1 MFKRFLRELKRRQ
14 VIRVGGV
21 YAVAAWG
28 VFTVVDKIL
37 ETLQLPSWVSTLAL
51 AMLVVGFPV
60 ALVLAWIFDR
70 GRVDTGPGAA
80 GEAGPAAGRP
90 ALTRSDMLLI
100 AAMVVVV
107 GLVGAQIGGLVGG
120 RAAILGSGVPQRSV
134 AVLPFTAFGQHNDT
148 EYFADG
154 LTEEVINSLAQTP
167 ELKVAGRTSAFYF
180 KGRNEDL
187 REVGKRLG
195 VAHVVEGSV
204 RRDGNRLR
212 VTAQLVSVKDGFHL
226 WSKTYD
232 RTLDDAFAIQTEI
245 GEGVADALKAKLE
258 IKGKARGLKRDPA
271 AYQLQLTSSAHLR
284 RTGLEDLQ
292 AAVDGYR
299 RLTVIEPENADAWAG
314 YAHALILL
322 AQHHM
327 NMDFGAASSASQAA
341 AERALRLDPNSSEA
355 WLAKAVV
362 GMTLSVRQGD
372 TRFERDSDA
381 ALRKALEIDPRN
393 TEALTLLSGRL
404 ARAGQPAEA
413 ERLARRAVAIDPL
426 SRTALSSLGR
436 ALTFTGKL
444 DEAERAYRG
453 VVTLHPDF
461 AEGPYHLAMLLVER
475 GRLDEAEPLLRAVAQ
490 RGDDPYI
497 SFQTQWLY
505 YNLGLVP
512 EGDAAANA
520 IKGSPGRELGR
531 AGTYA
536 YHSDWPGML
545 AYGRAMAAKS
555 DEAFW
560 PTVIFQADAMLGRYE
575 EALAAIRPMRPDVF
589 AAEPVISAM
598 DLNAPIL
605 IAHVMRRAGQD
616 AQGQKLLDKVL
627 AATTPVKGGRMPNDW
642 RLARAKVFAERGQG
656 DLAIAELRAAYDAG
670 WRTGLLFDDN
680 VWVEDLP
687 MMRGLRGDPRL
698 KTLMGNV
705 RRDLAK
711 QRAVVADRRA
721 SESGAASGLGRDD
734 HLMAPR
740 Q

>member
-1 MFKRFLRELKRRQ
+1 LLTVFKHFLRELQRRK
-14 VIRVGGV
+14 VIRVAGV

-28 VFTVVDKIL
+28 VFTVADKIL
-37 ETLQLPSWVSTLAL
+37 ETLQAPPWMSTVGLF
-51 AMLVVGFPV
+51 MLVLGFPV
-60 ALVLAWIFDR
+60 ALVLAWMFERRQLD
-70 GRVDTGPGAA
+70 GAPGSEAA
-80 GEAGPAAGRP
+80 AAAGPA
-90 ALTRSDMLLI
+90 LNRSGMLLV
-100 AAMVVVV
+100 AAMVLVI

-120 RAAILGSGVPQRSV
+120 RASILGGAAPHRSV
-134 AVLPFTAFGQHNDT
+134 AVLPFTAFGQQNEM

-154 LTEEVINSLAQTP
+154 LTEEVINTLAQTP

-204 RRDGNRLR
+204 RRDGTRLR

-245 GEGVADALKAKLE
+245 GEGVAEALKAKLE
-258 IKGKARGLKRDPA
+258 IKDRAKGLKRDPA
-271 AYQLQLTSSAHLR
+271 AYQLELTSRAHLR
-284 RTGLEDLQ
+284 RTGLEDLE
-292 AAVDGYR
+292 AAVAGYR
-299 RLTVIEPENADAWAG
+299 RLTVLEAENADAWAG

-327 NMDFGAASSASQAA
+327 NMDFAAASAASQAA
-341 AERALRLDPNSSEA
+341 ADRALQLNPKSSEA

-362 GMTLSVRQGD
+362 GMTLAIRQGD
-372 TRFERDSDA
+372 TRFDRGSDD
-381 ALRKALEIDPRN
+381 ALRKALALDPRN

-404 ARAGQPAEA
+404 ARGGQPVEA
-413 ERLARRAVAIDPL
+413 ERLARRAAAIDPL

-444 DEAERAYRG
+444 DAAERAYRS
-453 VVTLHPDF
+453 VVSLHPDF
-461 AEGPYHLAMLLVER
+461 AEGPYHLAMLLVEK
-475 GRLDEAEPLLRAVAQ
+475 GRLDEAEPLLRAVAR

-505 YNLGLVP
+505 YNLGLVAD
-512 EGDAAANA
+512 GDAAAGA
-520 IKGSPGRELGR
+520 IKGSPGRELGQ
-531 AGTYA
+531 AGTFA
-536 YHSDWPGML
+536 FHGDWAGML
-545 AYGRAMAAKS
+545 AYGRKMAAMS

-560 PTVIFQADAMLGRYE
+560 PTVIFQAEAMLGHYE
-575 EALAAIRPMRPDVF
+575 GALVAIRPMRPDLF
-589 AAEPVISAM
+589 TAQPVISTM

-605 IAHVMRRAGQD
+605 VAHVMRRVGQSG
-616 AQGQKLLDKVL
+616 QGGKLLDEVL

-642 RLARAKVFAERGQG
+642 RLARAKVFAERGQS
-656 DLAIAELRAAYDAG
+656 DLAIAELQAAYDAG

-687 MMRGLRGDPRL
+687 TMRGLRTDPRL
-698 KTLMGNV
+698 VRLMAQI
-705 RRDLAK
+705 RADLAT
-711 QRAVVADRRA
+711 QQAAVTERRA
-721 SESGAASGLGRDD
+721 AQRRAAAATGGGARP
-734 HLMAPR
+734 PR
-740 Q
+740 